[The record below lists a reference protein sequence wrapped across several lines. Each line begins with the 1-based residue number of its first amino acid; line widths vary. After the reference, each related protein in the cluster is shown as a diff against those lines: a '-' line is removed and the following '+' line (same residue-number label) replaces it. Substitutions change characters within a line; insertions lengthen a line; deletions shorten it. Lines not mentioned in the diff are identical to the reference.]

1 MFFLLTWELHIA
13 DPELTPGGINQAVEA
28 RRGWDAEIALGITLP
43 DKFYSSP
50 LTRALDTL
58 RLTFEGLLW
67 DDVEKQ
73 CTVLVVEVSAFPEA

>member
-1 MFFLLTWELHIA
+1 VH
-13 DPELTPGGINQAVEA
+13 
-28 RRGWDAEIALGITLP
+28 GITLP

-67 DDVEKQ
+67 GDVEKQ
-73 CTVLVVEVSAFPEA
+73 CTVVVIEVSAFPEA